1 MHYFH
6 VSAVDVKTC
15 ICKFYSSS
23 RREII
28 KFAFLI
34 KGRLRLVSSKAVV
47 LPRLAVYAVRTFN
60 DPLMTLS
67 AVFTADHFSIKS
79 RSKYVKLNSLAC
91 ERHLCLKYSYAW
103 YCKSDLVIAQHEEH
117 AAYRGL
123 RFL

>member
-1 MHYFH
+1 MPKLTGGHLVSGNESVERPRKTRELTMIILLIIIIIIIINSKNKNHVHYFH

-47 LPRLAVYAVRTFN
+47 LPRLAV
-60 DPLMTLS
+60 
-67 AVFTADHFSIKS
+67 
-79 RSKYVKLNSLAC
+79 RSKNL
-91 ERHLCLKYSYAW
+91 
-103 YCKSDLVIAQHEEH
+103 
-117 AAYRGL
+117 
-123 RFL
+123 

>member
-1 MHYFH
+1 MTGGHLVPGNESVRRSRKTRELTMIILIIIIIIIIINSKNKHHVHYFH
-6 VSAVDVKTC
+6 VSAVDVKFLTIC

-34 KGRLRLVSSKAVV
+34 KGRLHLVSSKAVV

-60 DPLMTLS
+60 DSLMTLS

-79 RSKYVKLNSLAC
+79 
-91 ERHLCLKYSYAW
+91 
-103 YCKSDLVIAQHEEH
+103 
-117 AAYRGL
+117 
-123 RFL
+123 